1 MYAHVCIGKQK
12 DKVSESLKKQ
22 LRGVAQLGSAGAWGA
37 LGPPP
42 QKPVFTR
49 VYKFSTFSS
58 GLGAD

>member
-22 LRGVAQLGSAGAWGA
+22 YRGVAQLGSAGALGA

-49 VYKFSTFSS
+49 VYNFSTFSS
-58 GLGAD
+58 GLAAD